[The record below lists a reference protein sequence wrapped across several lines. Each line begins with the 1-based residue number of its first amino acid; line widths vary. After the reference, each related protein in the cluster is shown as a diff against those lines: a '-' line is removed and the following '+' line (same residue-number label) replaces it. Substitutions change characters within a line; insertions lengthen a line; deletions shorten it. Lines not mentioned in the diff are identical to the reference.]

1 MTRPHDDDPLPPAA
15 AAAIPCDTE
24 LDVALATAARA
35 KASTGL
41 FADLSEGLAALIRRS
56 EVETSRDNADPE
68 AARQVRAAI
77 ATLAVVRAALA
88 HEQERWQAWQD
99 DAEEFC
105 LLVAKQIDASAAEPA
120 LEEAA

>member
-1 MTRPHDDDPLPPAA
+1 MTRPHDDDPPPAA

-41 FADLSEGLAALIRRS
+41 FADLSDGLAALIRRS
-56 EVETSRDNADPE
+56 EFDAARGYADPE

-99 DAEEFC
+99 DAEERA
-105 LLVAKQIDASAAEPA
+105 LLVAKQIDSSAAEPA
-120 LEEAA
+120 LAEAA